1 MKNVFMQSLIVL
13 AVIASSSMVRAENKI
28 VVMKPQFIF
37 TPKSFDSNDNAQIVL
52 AGAFTGYCMKMG
64 TTQQRVDKELKKI
77 YIKQFISK
85 TGNCEDLEMYIPY
98 SNVINLGSLPAGN
111 YEVLAA
117 NENSSFTKMSV
128 LPVHVASANTSGTD
142 ERLYAPVASID
153 FNSSGSSPVITL
165 KGVFTNSCLQLSGVE
180 VYSRLGDVYEVLPI
194 VKKGGT
200 NCVAVMRPFA
210 KTIELNKFSTR
221 VSLIHVRS
229 MNGQSLNRVI
239 TNLDRINQLSN
250 L

>member
-1 MKNVFMQSLIVL
+1 MKNVCLKSLIVL
-13 AVIASSSMVRAENKI
+13 AVLTSSSLVKAENKT

-64 TTQQRVDKELKKI
+64 NTQQRVDKELKKI
-77 YIKQFISK
+77 YIKQLVSK
-85 TGNCEDLEMYIPY
+85 TGNCDDLEMYIPY

-117 NENSSFTKMSV
+117 NENASFTKMSM
-128 LPVHVASANTSGTD
+128 LPVHEASANTSGTD
-142 ERLYAPVASID
+142 ERLYAPVSSID
-153 FNSSGSSPVITL
+153 FKIAGSLSSPVVTL

-180 VYSRLGDVYEVLPI
+180 VYSRTGDVYEVLPI
-194 VKKGGT
+194 VKKGNA
-200 NCVAVMRPFA
+200 NCTAVMRPFA
-210 KTIELNKFSTR
+210 KTIELKNFSTR

-239 TNLDRINQLSN
+239 TNLDRLNQ
-250 L
+250 